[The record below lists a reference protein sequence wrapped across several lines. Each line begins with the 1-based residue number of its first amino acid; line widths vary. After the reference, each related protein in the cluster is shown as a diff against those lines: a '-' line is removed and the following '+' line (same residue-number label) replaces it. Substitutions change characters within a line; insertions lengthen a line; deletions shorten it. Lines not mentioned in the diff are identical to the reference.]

1 MNKWDLTYL
10 FKTKEDFLE
19 ELNNLPPYGDKLS
32 SYQGKLGEEKEFVEY
47 VLLKDEF
54 DKRATRVYEYAA
66 LQSDL
71 NKKVVEKAND
81 CHLDKKCTNK
91 TVTLE
96 YLIQNNYLTTIT
108 DPTTKEVINPS
119 SYVNLDTNEFI
130 ILN

>member
-71 NKKVVEKAND
+71 NKKVVENAAYVSKIMMIFNVIQS
-81 CHLDKKCTNK
+81 K
-91 TVTLE
+91 TSFESPEILSIGQDTLM
-96 YLIQNNYLTTIT
+96 
-108 DPTTKEVINPS
+108 KFV
-119 SYVNLDTNEFI
+119 
-130 ILN
+130 